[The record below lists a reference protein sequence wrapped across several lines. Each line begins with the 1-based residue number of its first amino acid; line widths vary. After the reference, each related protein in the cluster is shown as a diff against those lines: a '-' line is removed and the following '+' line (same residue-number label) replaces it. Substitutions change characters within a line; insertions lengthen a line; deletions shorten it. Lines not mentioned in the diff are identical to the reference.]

1 MAVRSKSTNV
11 PGFPLASG
19 HWLAYHRR
27 QVGEIGTREPTPVGN
42 LLGAAVPTLR
52 GRLFEVRIRREWREL
67 VGAEIAR
74 RCQPVELRNGT
85 LELIVDNSPWLHE
98 LSLREAELL
107 SRLGERYG
115 REAVRAL
122 RFSLGT
128 LPPEPAGH
136 PGRSGRSG
144 ARLAPEDAQMIEAAV
159 ALIPHPELRAA
170 ARRLLEKASLS
181 AKAHAAAP

>member
-1 MAVRSKSTNV
+1 M
-11 PGFPLASG
+11 
-19 HWLAYHRR
+19 
-27 QVGEIGTREPTPVGN
+27 GEIGTREPTPVGN

-136 PGRSGRSG
+136 PGRSGRSD

-159 ALIPHPELRAA
+159 ALIAHPELRAA
-170 ARRLLEKASLS
+170 VRRLLEKASLS